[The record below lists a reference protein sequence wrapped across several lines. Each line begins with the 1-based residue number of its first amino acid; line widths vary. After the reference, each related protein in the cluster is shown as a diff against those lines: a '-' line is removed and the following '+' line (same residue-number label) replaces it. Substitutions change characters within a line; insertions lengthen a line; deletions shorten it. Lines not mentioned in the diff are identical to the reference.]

1 MSNLSRGKY
10 AQFISDRSGQA
21 FPYSE
26 MVIEWN
32 GSRVHISEFEAKH
45 PQLEP
50 KPTTA
55 DGQGLRNARPQI
67 FTQASGD
74 GGFMNVDLT
83 LPGDFAFQSN
93 GMIPDNGSSIN
104 NKRQALM
111 SLGNVTTTG
120 NVSDIV
126 VNINGVSSSLSLNSV
141 SVPLLTTYTV
151 TVANP
156 GSGNRYYID
165 GSLQATL
172 NFTKGQTYQFD
183 QSDSSNSGHPLRL
196 STTSNGTHG
205 GGTEYTTGVTTNGI
219 PGNSG
224 AYTQIVVDASAPS
237 TLYYYCSIHSGM
249 GGQINIS

>member
-1 MSNLSRGKY
+1 MSNLSKGKY

-21 FPYSE
+21 FPYQE

-32 GSRVHISEFEAKH
+32 GSRVHVSEFEAKH

-74 GGFMNVDLT
+74 GGFINVDLT
-83 LPGDFAFQSN
+83 LPGDFSFES
-93 GMIPDNGSSIN
+93 
-104 NKRQALM
+104 K
-111 SLGNVTTTG
+111 
-120 NVSDIV
+120 
-126 VNINGVSSSLSLNSV
+126 
-141 SVPLLTTYTV
+141 
-151 TVANP
+151 
-156 GSGNRYYID
+156 
-165 GSLQATL
+165 
-172 NFTKGQTYQFD
+172 KGQTYQFD
-183 QSDSSNSGHPLRL
+183 QSAGSNETHPLRL
-196 STTSNGTHG
+196 STTSDGTHNS
-205 GGTEYTTGVTTNGI
+205 GTEYTTGVTTNGV

-237 TLYYYCSIHSGM
+237 TLYYYCSSHSGM

>member
-1 MSNLSRGKY
+1 MSNLSKGKY

-21 FPYSE
+21 FPYQE

-32 GSRVHISEFEAKH
+32 GSRVHVSEFEAKH

-74 GGFMNVDLT
+74 GGFINVDLT
-83 LPGDFAFQSN
+83 LPGDFAFNSNN
-93 GMIPDNGSSIN
+93 GMVPEDGSVAN
-104 NKRQALM
+104 NKRQALV
-111 SLGNVTTTG
+111 SLGNVDITG
-120 NVSDIV
+120 DLATVF
-126 VNINGVSSSLSLNSV
+126 
-141 SVPLLTTYTV
+141 TV
-151 TVANP
+151 TVVSTA
-156 GSGNRYYID
+156 GGNKYFID
-165 GSLQATL
+165 GAQQATL
-172 NFTKGQTYQFD
+172 NLTKGQTYQFD
-183 QSDSSNSGHPLRL
+183 QSAGSNETHPLRL
-196 STTSNGTHG
+196 STTSDGTHNS
-205 GGTEYTTGVTTNGI
+205 GTEYTTGVTTNGV

-237 TLYYYCSIHSGM
+237 TLYYYCSSHSGM